1 MKIEGGKEGVHKL
14 VDAPLVSAKILSK
27 TLTFQR
33 QSSSF
38 ADPVRDILI
47 GLWARLPE
55 SLANEGNE
63 LLDERLS
70 EGRTDAM
77 GR

>member
-1 MKIEGGKEGVHKL
+1 MKAIRWVHKPAE
-14 VDAPLVSAKILSK
+14 APLVSAKILSK

-33 QSSSF
+33 RSSSY
-38 ADPVRDILI
+38 ADPERDILI

-63 LLDERLS
+63 LLDE
-70 EGRTDAM
+70 
-77 GR
+77 